1 MLDSVKVDSVEVVV
15 IVTSSE
21 ASSNRT
27 LPWNQ
32 LTIGSGLPSYTQ
44 VILTVVVLGLTILVG
59 AMDDMRGGSRGR
71 EIQYM

>member
-1 MLDSVKVDSVEVVV
+1 MDSVKVDSVEVVV

-32 LTIGSGLPSYTQ
+32 LTTGSGLPSYTH
-44 VILTVVVLGLTILVG
+44 VILTVVVLGLAILVG